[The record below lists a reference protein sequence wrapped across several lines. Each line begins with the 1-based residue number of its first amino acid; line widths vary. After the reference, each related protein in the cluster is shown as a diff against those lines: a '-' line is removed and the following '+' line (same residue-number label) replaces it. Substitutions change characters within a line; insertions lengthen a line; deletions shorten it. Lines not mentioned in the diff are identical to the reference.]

1 MGRFPEAE
9 PISCKPNEHVWD
21 KEDKLKNGIRLCGA
35 SMFAALLLGACAGG
49 GQGSPDGT
57 GEPAEAGGPVGAEVE
72 ATNFAFDPTELTIA
86 QGEAVE
92 ITNAGKTLHNFTV
105 DGEGITSG
113 NVPSGQSA
121 TADTSGLDAGTYD
134 FYCSL
139 HRAAMQ
145 GTLEIESS

>member
-1 MGRFPEAE
+1 MT
-9 PISCKPNEHVWD
+9 
-21 KEDKLKNGIRLCGA
+21 KLIRLCA
-35 SMFAALLLGACAGG
+35 VSVVLALALGACAGG
-49 GQGSPDGT
+49 GEGAPTETNGANG
-57 GEPAEAGGPVGAEVE
+57 GEAAGPVGAEIE

-92 ITNAGKTLHNFTV
+92 LTNVGKTLHNFTV

-113 NVPSGQSA
+113 NVPTDQSA
-121 TADTSGLDAGTYD
+121 TADTSGLDPGTYD

-145 GTLEIESS
+145 GTLEVEG